1 MDGDEAEIDPGDSGH
16 AKSATLASPAREPG
30 SIGAPPVAGADAYAR
45 QEGYSQKV
53 LEHMSK
59 ARAGTTRAVYAS
71 KWAVFPQYCQEH
83 NINAFKA
90 RSADIA
96 EFLTWAFEERKS
108 SPRTLQGYRSAIAA
122 RLRLSAGY
130 DPGQDEFLT
139 QLLKSF
145 LVQRPVK
152 DKSVI
157 RWDLK
162 LVLHYLKHGRLR
174 LSANL
179 NPRDI
184 TLKMVFLLA
193 LASGKRRGELH
204 ALEPTLYQVGKFW
217 SAVKLKPRPDFLGK
231 THFTTSGAG
240 TFQELVI
247 PALSSRKQ
255 PDPDEVALCPVH
267 TLRAYKE
274 ISDKYRAPAQKRL
287 IISFVQNRDTDI
299 SAQSVSNYLKWLVT
313 QAYQESAEDEQVS
326 SQFKMTPHD
335 LRDVATSLKAITQV
349 SMHELLA
356 AGTWASMD
364 TFLNCYIKQFSR
376 SELTGLYE
384 LGPFVSAGSILQERQ
399 QNATR
404 AGTRTSTR
412 RQAAAARSVQQ

>member
-1 MDGDEAEIDPGDSGH
+1 
-16 AKSATLASPAREPG
+16 
-30 SIGAPPVAGADAYAR
+30 
-45 QEGYSQKV
+45 
-53 LEHMSK
+53 MSK
-59 ARAGTTRAVYAS
+59 ARAGTTRSVYAS
-71 KWAVFPQYCQEH
+71 KWSIFAQYCQEH

-130 DPGQDEFLT
+130 DPGQDDFLT

-145 LVQRPVK
+145 SVQRPVK

-157 RWDLK
+157 KWDLK

-179 NPRDI
+179 SPRDI

-240 TFQELVI
+240 TFQELII
-247 PALSSRKQ
+247 PALSSRQQ

-267 TLRAYKE
+267 TLRAYKAT
-274 ISDKYRAPAQKRL
+274 SDKYRAPAQKRL

-335 LRDVATSLKAITQV
+335 LRGVATSLKALTQV
-349 SMHELLA
+349 SMQELLA

-384 LGPFVSAGSILQERQ
+384 LGPFVSAGSILQERK
-399 QNATR
+399 QNAARPGTR
-404 AGTRTSTR
+404 ASTR
-412 RQAAAARSVQQ
+412 RQAAAARHTQQ